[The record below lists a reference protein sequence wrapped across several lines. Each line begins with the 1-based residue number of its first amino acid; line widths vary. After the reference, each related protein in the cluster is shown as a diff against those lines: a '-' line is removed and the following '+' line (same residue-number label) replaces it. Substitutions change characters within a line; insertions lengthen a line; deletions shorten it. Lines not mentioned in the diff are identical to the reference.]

1 MYERVGK
8 GLTQAG
14 GERTYNNI
22 EETLGK
28 TNDNSEID
36 FFPALKKYKEEHNT
50 ANLQK
55 LMVEISEFCRSVYAS
70 TQNEA
75 ERKIYHSMIEKL
87 NKQFQGDGEIYRS
100 FLFVKTY
107 KKYLK
112 KILKKFQKPIDKRE
126 KVCYNKD
133 TVRGT
138 PQKRK
143 RYLK

>member
-8 GLTQAG
+8 GLTQTG
-14 GERTYNNI
+14 GAMSYNNI
-22 EETLGK
+22 EETLEK
-28 TNDNSEID
+28 TNDNSELD

-87 NKQFQGDGEIYRS
+87 NK
-100 FLFVKTY
+100 
-107 KKYLK
+107 
-112 KILKKFQKPIDKRE
+112 
-126 KVCYNKD
+126 
-133 TVRGT
+133 
-138 PQKRK
+138 
-143 RYLK
+143 